1 MASISTHYNI
11 IPTGLT
17 LFADLD
23 VHTDTAQFLDPYA
36 IRLLGAPAPHAAKA
50 INCLDTFLDE
60 LVLTALSPNPA
71 VQARGA
77 ALPVFPEPRQT
88 RLGLSAR
95 GINGHGGAEVIRR
108 RIWKAMS
115 TDLRPLLHVGVL
127 RHLEE
132 LGFYIK
138 DVGDD
143 ITSDI
148 TTRIIFQALVDF
160 TQEMLALYP
169 EFTANGHKTAA
180 VSCRMWN
187 DHTRQWEVKPVTLPV
202 ANGAPLLLVPAGW
215 VTRHPLMRYGR
226 FFEVTMLGYIQDQ
239 HTQYTPEGK
248 PLKTPKDLLV
258 PQGLASREK
267 LEALRKTLEAYAGGR
282 DLLAEHRRFVTAKG
296 VPPQVDLLA

>member
-1 MASISTHYNI
+1 MASICTYYNI
-11 IPTGLT
+11 TPTSPT

-23 VHTDTAQFLDPYA
+23 VHTDTPQFLDPYA
-36 IRLLGAPAPHAAKA
+36 IRLLGAPTPHAAKA
-50 INCLDTFLDE
+50 INCLDTFLEE
-60 LVLTALSPNPA
+60 LVLTALSSDPA

-108 RIWKAMS
+108 RIWDAMS
-115 TDLRPLLHVGVL
+115 TDLQPLLHVGIL

-138 DVGDD
+138 DVGNDV
-143 ITSDI
+143 TSDI

-160 TQEMLALYP
+160 TQDMLALYP
-169 EFTANGHKTAA
+169 EFTANGHKT
-180 VSCRMWN
+180 VQVPCRMWN
-187 DHTRQWEVKPVTLPV
+187 DLTRQWETKIVTLPE
-202 ANGAPLLLVPAGW
+202 ANGDPLLLVPARW
-215 VTRHPLMRYGR
+215 VTRNPLMRYAR
-226 FFEVTMLGYIQDQ
+226 FFEVTMRGYVQDL
-239 HTQYTPEGK
+239 HTQYTPEGRA
-248 PLKTPKDLLV
+248 LKTPKHLLV
-258 PQGLASREK
+258 PRGLMSREK
-267 LEALRKTLEAYAGGR
+267 IQALRKTLEAYERGR